1 MRAHL
6 SLDPSPT
13 RGGKAAF
20 PPSRAGKGARGVGPA
35 VLVYTAVALCAVA
48 VCTCVAGAISHTAT
62 PRFFFAGDGHLALQH
77 GHFATTLDVRYR
89 RADGTYDPEA
99 LAQINHFFRSRVD
112 GREARIPLRLVE
124 LLAYVQNRY
133 HPRQMILL
141 SGFRSLEFNSEL
153 RDAGQV
159 VALASLHTQAM
170 AADVTFTG
178 IDMQRLWRQLREL
191 HAGGVGYYRK
201 SKFLHIDTG
210 PPRFWEETTSRVS
223 ENLSAGNARVFVRTD
238 FDRYDSIEG
247 AVCSL
252 HSVTAFPL
260 LVSPHA
266 TLARPSGTTAI
277 TLQPVSDGIAQREG
291 CFAIAAPAQA
301 YEFRVVTA
309 APVAGSETARARI
322 LLATCEPRVGKTPAE
337 IESNLIEVRD

>member
-1 MRAHL
+1 MRTH
-6 SLDPSPT
+6 
-13 RGGKAAF
+13 
-20 PPSRAGKGARGVGPA
+20 
-35 VLVYTAVALCAVA
+35 YTAVVLCALA
-48 VCTCVAGAISHTAT
+48 LWAFVAGAVSYAVP
-62 PRFFFAGDGHLALQH
+62 PRFFFAGDGHLVLGH

-89 RADGTYDPEA
+89 RADGTYDAAA
-99 LAQINHFFRSRVD
+99 LAQINHFFRSRTD

-124 LLAYVQNRY
+124 LLAYVQNHY

-153 RDAGQV
+153 RDAGAGQA

-178 IDMQRLWRQLREL
+178 IDMKGLWRQLREL

-223 ENLSAGNARVFVRTD
+223 ENLSADNARVFVRTD
-238 FDRYDSIEG
+238 FDRYEGIEG

-260 LVSPHA
+260 LISPHA
-266 TLARPSGTTAI
+266 KLAQPSGVAAI
-277 TLQPVSDGIAQREG
+277 TLQPVSDGIALRDG
-291 CFAIAAPAQA
+291 CFAIATPAQA
-301 YEFRVVTA
+301 YEFRVVTVPPA
-309 APVAGSETARARI
+309 TASEPVRARI
-322 LLATCEPRVGKTPAE
+322 LLATCEPRVGKTPPE
-337 IESNLIEVRD
+337 IESNPIEVRR